1 MRCSLFIVVVVLTT
15 TTRPD
20 TRYLLSVV
28 QCRLENRT
36 SPVLRVTKVDESKI
50 QTSNASLGT
59 FYGRDDDLPLHYH
72 EIPGIPTLA

>member
-36 SPVLRVTKVDESKI
+36 SPVLRVTKVEEFKHYAI
-50 QTSNASLGT
+50 LGT
-59 FYGRDDDLPLHYH
+59 FYGWDDDLPLHYH